1 VLRVDNATIDPG
13 RDPSK
18 PASFFVAAGRPRSA
32 GEPFADDSA
41 HAKIGPNRFASS
53 FFSVFK
59 ALPILWKALGIVRQS
74 DCMQHRIQDCTGC
87 QPVRYNLLMVNRSMS
102 LNPSVSVVDRVYEEM
117 RGLLVSHDLRPG
129 DRVNEVELSKQFGV
143 SRTPL
148 REALNRLRSEGFLS
162 FVPKR
167 GYFCR
172 HLNPKEVFDL
182 FELRKAIEI
191 SGIKLAMLRVK
202 DQQIDVLSRFLDD
215 AEFGTAERTI
225 EELARLD
232 ERFHERLLE
241 VSGNTEMVRVLR
253 NVNAR
258 IWPVRWTDWNES
270 TRAKSRADHRALLS
284 ALRSKDQDRAVEI
297 LDSHIT
303 RRIDQITAAIKE
315 RIARIYLSAQDLANV
330 E

>member
-1 VLRVDNATIDPG
+1 L
-13 RDPSK
+13 DPS
-18 PASFFVAAGRPRSA
+18 
-32 GEPFADDSA
+32 
-41 HAKIGPNRFASS
+41 
-53 FFSVFK
+53 
-59 ALPILWKALGIVRQS
+59 
-74 DCMQHRIQDCTGC
+74 T
-87 QPVRYNLLMVNRSMS
+87 
-102 LNPSVSVVDRVYEEM
+102 SVVDRVYEEM
-117 RGLLVSHDLRPG
+117 KGLLVSHALKPG

-148 REALNRLRSEGFLS
+148 REALNRLRSEGFLR

-167 GYFCR
+167 GYYCR

-191 SGIKLAMLRVK
+191 SGIKLAMVRVRE
-202 DQQIDVLSRFLDD
+202 QQIDVLSRFLDD
-215 AEFGTAERTI
+215 AELGAAERTI

-241 VSGNTEMVRVLR
+241 MSGNTEMVRVLR

-258 IWPVRWTDWNES
+258 IWPVRWADWDES

-284 ALRSKDQDRAVEI
+284 ALRLRDEKGAVEI

-303 RRIDQITAAIKE
+303 RRIDQITTTIKE
-315 RIARIYLSAQDLANV
+315 RLAHIYLAAQDLANTV
-330 E
+330 